1 MRKRIIAGNWKM
13 FKTVPEAVDLAKAI
27 GIAVPKD
34 CATEVVLC
42 PPFINLTA
50 VSQAIAGSAVCL
62 GGQNM
67 HWEEKGAFTGEIS
80 AEMLKSAGCQ
90 FVILGHSER
99 RQYFG
104 ETDAT
109 VNKKIK
115 ASQRV
120 GLTPI
125 VCVGETLEQRNTGA
139 TEKVIAEQVKG
150 CFAAIPAE
158 QAQNMVIAYEPVWA
172 IGTGVV
178 ATTEQAQEVHQFIR
192 TLLSQMYSRAVA
204 DQVRIQYGGS
214 MKPDNAAQLL
224 AQPDIDGGLIGGAS
238 LDAKSFM
245 QIVTA

>member
-13 FKTVPEAVDLAKAI
+13 FKTVPEAVELAKAI
-27 GIAVPKD
+27 SGAVTKD
-34 CATEVVLC
+34 CPTDVVLC
-42 PPFINLTA
+42 PPFINLTV
-50 VSQAIAGSAVCL
+50 VSQVIAGSTVWL
-62 GGQNM
+62 GSQNM

-120 GLTPI
+120 GLIPI
-125 VCVGETLEQRNTGA
+125 VCVGETIDQRKAGA
-139 TEKVIAEQVKG
+139 TEKVIGEQVKG
-150 CFAAIPAE
+150 CFAEIPAE

-192 TLLSQMYSRAVA
+192 NLLAQMYSGGVS
-204 DQVRIQYGGS
+204 DQMRIQYGGS